1 MFDFCFFLV
10 ISSIVPCFVGAP
22 PSSLIRRYGQASNN
36 ATSLRILFQNNLN
49 STDDV
54 NHASFLL
61 LDPVAQSKAGGAC
74 EAFGESLLARDVI
87 DKHATDFEKSFAYLA
102 YSGYNASQYYI
113 EDGVLSV
120 SSSGRF
126 HYRQAQSSLN
136 ALPSLCTQSQ
146 GGSTFNTTNEIA
158 VKSKS
163 NTYVGSRN
171 QKAFQF
177 LGVPF
182 ADPPARFEHSNV
194 YSGTNQVI
202 PSTAYPQQCAQA
214 SSGSEDCLYLNIFSS
229 YLPKAGSSAAL
240 KPVLFW
246 IHGGGFTG
254 GNGQTDGGN
263 LASREDIVFVSI
275 QYRLSTLG
283 FLAVPNSN
291 ITGNCA

>member
-1 MFDFCFFLV
+1 MFNFFLFLIV
-10 ISSIVPCFVGAP
+10 SSIVPCVVGAP
-22 PSSLIRRYGQASNN
+22 SSSLIRKYGRACNN
-36 ATSLRILFQNNLN
+36 ATSLRILYQNNLN

-54 NHASFLL
+54 YHVPFLL
-61 LDPVAQSKAGGAC
+61 LDPVVQSKAVGAC
-74 EAFGESLLARDVI
+74 GAFGESLLARDMI
-87 DKHATDFEKSFAYLA
+87 DQHASDFEKLFAYLA

-113 EDGVLSV
+113 QDGLLSV
-120 SSSGRF
+120 SSSGQF
-126 HYRQAQSSLN
+126 HYRQAQSASN
-136 ALPSLCTQSQ
+136 ALPPLCTQSQ
-146 GGSTFNTTNEIA
+146 GGPTFNTTSEIA
-158 VKSKS
+158 IKSNS
-163 NTYVGSRN
+163 NTYIGSRN

-182 ADPPARFEHSNV
+182 ADPPARFEPSNV

-202 PSTAYPQQCAQA
+202 ASTAYPEQCAQA

-229 YLPKAGSSAAL
+229 YLPKAGSSTAL

-254 GNGQTDGGN
+254 GNGQTDGSN